1 MTRRIR
7 ATRWLIAAPM
17 AVLAV
22 ATIYPLVFTANVAM
36 KTRRDYI
43 LDRFSLATSLRWDNV
58 AGAWESAGM
67 ARYFVNSLVIVG
79 TTVALLLLVGSM
91 AGFALSHLRFRGSRA
106 MFLGCLAAL
115 FIPFQ
120 VIMVP
125 MARVLA
131 DTGLIDTYPGLI
143 LAYVA
148 QFLPFTIYLMAS
160 FYTGIPREIV
170 DAARI
175 DGTTF
180 YGVYRRIMLPLGR
193 PALLSVGILD
203 ALFCWN
209 DVLIALLVM
218 PSPEHRTLMVG
229 VTALRGQYS
238 SDIPIF
244 SAGVLIAA
252 VPVLAIYLIFQRQI
266 ADAIT
271 AGSTKG

>member
-1 MTRRIR
+1 MRGPR
-7 ATRWLIAAPM
+7 ASTWIVAVPM
-17 AVLAV
+17 MALAL

-36 KTRRDYI
+36 KTRHDYI
-43 LDRFSLATSLRWDNV
+43 LDRFSPAGSLNWDNV
-58 AGAWESAGM
+58 VTAWTSAGM
-67 ARYFVNSLVIVG
+67 ARYFVNSLIVVAAS
-79 TTVALLLLVGSM
+79 VALLLLFGSM

-106 MFLGCLAAL
+106 LFLGCLAAL

-125 MARVLA
+125 LARTMADA
-131 DTGLIDTYPGLI
+131 GLIDTYPGLV

-160 FYTGIPREIV
+160 YYSGIPREIV

-175 DGTTF
+175 DGNTV
-180 YGVYRRIMLPLGR
+180 YGVFRRIMLPMGS

-209 DVLIALLVM
+209 DVLIALLMM
-218 PSPEHRTLMVG
+218 PSAQHRTLMVG
-229 VTALRGQYS
+229 VTSLRGQYS
-238 SDIPIF
+238 SDIPTF
-244 SAGVLIAA
+244 ASGVLIAA
-252 VPVLAIYLIFQRQI
+252 VPVLVVYLVFQRQI
-266 ADAIT
+266 ADAVT